1 MRALAFA
8 WRSLTRRGG
17 RSALGILGIA
27 AAGALMFDMLLLSRG
42 LLVSVR
48 ELLDAFGFDVRVMT
62 SEGVPQSR
70 FPLDHASDTARLLA
84 ALPEVGAVVPLRM
97 GQAEVVVDGRRP
109 PGVTLVAVGAAT
121 QKLWTVVEG
130 SHLPDD
136 GAEAA
141 AAGAGA
147 DAAVVVNEALART
160 LGLTPGSMIALRGRC
175 SAEPSMLPP
184 VAARVAGVVA
194 FPFDSAGQNT
204 VAARFALFDQLCEGR
219 ADEADMLMVA
229 SRPEAG
235 PEAAVAAIRKARP
248 DLSAFSN
255 DQVLERFET
264 VGLSYFRQ
272 ISAALSAVTLS
283 FGVVLITVLLTVSV
297 NQRLGEIAALR
308 AIGLSRRRMA
318 ADVLWEAALLVGL
331 GGLLSVPLGF
341 ALSWWLDAIL
351 RSLPNVPLTLHFFVF
366 EPRALWLHGLLLTAV
381 AVGAA
386 VYPVWL
392 VARLPIAATLRREFV
407 S

>member
-48 ELLDAFGFDVRVMT
+48 ELLDAFGFDVRVMA
-62 SEGVPQSR
+62 SDGVPQAR

-84 ALPEVGAVVPLRM
+84 ALPEVAAVVPLRM

-130 SHLPDD
+130 GHLPDD
-136 GAEAA
+136 GGEATD
-141 AAGAGA
+141 AGAD

-160 LGLTPGSMIALRGRC
+160 LGLKPGRTIALRGRC

-204 VAARFALFDQLCEGR
+204 VAARFALFDRLCEGR

-264 VGLSYFRQ
+264 VGLPYFRQ
-272 ISAALSAVTLS
+272 ISAALSIVTLS

-351 RSLPNVPLTLHFFVF
+351 RSLPNVPLSLHFFVF

>member
-1 MRALAFA
+1 M
-8 WRSLTRRGG
+8 TRRRA

-48 ELLDAFGFDVRVMT
+48 ELLDAFGFDVRVMAT
-62 SEGVPQSR
+62 EGLPQAR
-70 FPLDHASDTARLLA
+70 ERLERAAETARLLA
-84 ALPEVGAVVPLRM
+84 ALPEVAAVVPLRM
-97 GQAEVVVDGRRP
+97 AQAEALLDAKRAPLVNVV
-109 PGVTLVAVGAAT
+109 AAGPST
-121 QKLWTVVEG
+121 QRLWTMLEGGDLPGQGGGDDDAVIVVNER
-130 SHLPDD
+130 L
-136 GAEAA
+136 AA
-141 AAGAGA
+141 AAGVA
-147 DAAVVVNEALART
+147 
-160 LGLTPGSMIALRGRC
+160 PGGSISLRGRC
-175 SAEPSMLPP
+175 SSGPSVLPP
-184 VAARVAGVVA
+184 IEVRVAGVA
-194 FPFDSAGQNT
+194 SFPFDSARQLT
-204 VAARFALFDQLCEGR
+204 VAARFTVLDRLCEGR
-219 ADEADMLMVA
+219 ADEADLLMVA

-235 PEAAVAAIRKARP
+235 PEAAVTAIRKARP
-248 DLSAFSN
+248 DLAAYSN

-331 GGLLSVPLGF
+331 GGLVSVPLGF

-351 RSLPNVPLTLHFFVF
+351 RSLPGVPLSLHFFVF
-366 EPRALWLHGLLLTAV
+366 EPRALALHAALLAAV
-381 AVGAA
+381 AAGAA

>member
-8 WRSLTRRGG
+8 WRAMTRRPA

-27 AAGALMFDMLLLSRG
+27 AAGALMFDMVLLSRG

-48 ELLDAFGFDVRVMT
+48 ELLDAFAFDVRVMA
-62 SEGVPQSR
+62 SEGLPQSR
-70 FPLDHASDTARLLA
+70 ERLAHPAETARRLA
-84 ALPEVGAVVPLRM
+84 ALPEVAAAVPVRM
-97 GQAEVVVDGRRP
+97 GQAEVVIDDDRAP
-109 PGVTLVAVGAAT
+109 WVTIVAAGDSS
-121 QKLWTVVEG
+121 QRLWTMLEG
-130 SHLPDD
+130 GDLPGDSD
-136 GAEAA
+136 G
-141 AAGAGA
+141 GA
-147 DAAVVVNEALART
+147 DATVVVNERLATAL
-160 LGLTPGSMIALRGRC
+160 GVKPGGSITLRGRC
-175 SAEPSMLPP
+175 GGGPSVLPT
-184 VAARVAGVVA
+184 VRVGVAGVAA
-194 FPFDSAGQNT
+194 FPFDSARQLT
-204 VAARFALFDQLCEGR
+204 VAARFAVLERLCEGR
-219 ADEADMLMVA
+219 ADEADLLMVA

-248 DLSAFSN
+248 DLAAYSN
-255 DQVLERFET
+255 DQMLERFET

-272 ISAALSAVTLS
+272 IAAALSAVTLS

-331 GGLLSVPLGF
+331 GGLVSVPLGF

-351 RSLPNVPLTLHFFVF
+351 RSLPGVPVSLHFFVF
-366 EPRALWLHGLLLTAV
+366 EPRALWLHAALLVAV

>member
-1 MRALAFA
+1 VRALAFA

-17 RSALGILGIA
+17 RTALGILGIA

-48 ELLDAFGFDVRVMT
+48 QLLDAFGFDVRVMA
-62 SEGVPQSR
+62 SEGVPQAR
-70 FPLDHASDTARLLA
+70 FPLDHASDNARLLA

-109 PGVTLVAVGAAT
+109 PGVTLLAVGAAG
-121 QKLWTVVEG
+121 QRLWTVIEG
-130 SHLPDD
+130 GDLPDD
-136 GAEAA
+136 GPQAAEA
-141 AAGAGA
+141 GAE
-147 DAAVVVNEALART
+147 AAVVVNEALART
-160 LGLTPGSMIALRGRC
+160 LGLRPGGTIALRGRC

-184 VAARVAGVVA
+184 VAARIAGVVA
-194 FPFDSAGQNT
+194 FPFESAGQLT
-204 VAARFALFDQLCEGR
+204 VAAHFALLDRLCEGR
-219 ADEADMLMVA
+219 ADEADLLMVA

-272 ISAALSAVTLS
+272 IAGALSLVTLS

-331 GGLLSVPLGF
+331 GGLVSVPLGF

-351 RSLPNVPLTLHFFVF
+351 RSLPGVPLTLHFFVF

>member
-8 WRSLTRRGG
+8 WRAMTRRRA

-27 AAGALMFDMLLLSRG
+27 AAGALMFDMVLLSRG

-48 ELLDAFGFDVRVMT
+48 EMLDAFGFDVRVMAT
-62 SEGVPQSR
+62 EGLPQSR
-70 FPLDHASDTARLLA
+70 ERLAHPAETARLLA
-84 ALPEVGAVVPLRM
+84 ALPEVAAAVPVRM
-97 GQAEVVVDGRRP
+97 GQAEVVIDDDRAP
-109 PGVTLVAVGAAT
+109 WVTIV
-121 QKLWTVVEG
+121 
-130 SHLPDD
+130 
-136 GAEAA
+136 
-141 AAGAGA
+141 AAGAASQRLWTMLDGGDLPGDRDGAA
-147 DAAVVVNEALART
+147 DAMVVVNERLATALGVR
-160 LGLTPGSMIALRGRC
+160 PGGAITLRGRC
-175 SAEPSMLPP
+175 GGGPSVLPP
-184 VAARVAGVVA
+184 VRVGVAGVA
-194 FPFDSAGQNT
+194 SFPFDSASQLT
-204 VAARFALFDQLCEGR
+204 VAARFAVLERLCEGR
-219 ADEADMLMVA
+219 ADEADLLMVA
-229 SRPEAG
+229 SRPETG
-235 PEAAVAAIRKARP
+235 PEAAVAAIRIARP
-248 DLSAFSN
+248 DLAAYSN
-255 DQVLERFET
+255 DQMLERFET

-272 ISAALSAVTLS
+272 IATALSVVTLS

-318 ADVLWEAALLVGL
+318 ADVLWEAALLVGF

-351 RSLPNVPLTLHFFVF
+351 RSLPGVPLTLHFFVF
-366 EPRALWLHGLLLTAV
+366 EPRALWLHAALLAAV